1 MTTKAEKKWM
11 DDITR
16 IGCIVCYNQGH
27 PQTPGVVHHILKN
40 GRRQSHLQT
49 ICLCEPGHHQNGKNG
64 KISRH
69 PNKARFEAEYGTE
82 QSLLEQT
89 RGIVECAAY

>member
-11 DDITR
+11 GNIAQF
-16 IGCIVCYNQGH
+16 GCIVCHLQGH
-27 PQTPGVVHHILKN
+27 PGTPAIVHHILKN

-49 ICLCEPGHHQNGKNG
+49 IPLCQPGHHMYGTNG

-82 QSLLEQT
+82 DYLLQKTKEL
-89 RGIVECAAY
+89 VNA